1 MKRILI
7 TSLLIVSITSCFSQ
21 TLNNQR
27 IDSLF
32 QILEKKDKFMGS
44 IAVSENGKLLYTK
57 AIGYADVEN
66 LKKATVGTKYKIG
79 SISKMFTASLIFN
92 AIEENKLTLGQ
103 TLDAYYPQIENSKK
117 IECSIKIVLF
127 TYTLKS
133 VAHIK

>member
-1 MKRILI
+1 
-7 TSLLIVSITSCFSQ
+7 
-21 TLNNQR
+21 
-27 IDSLF
+27 
-32 QILEKKDKFMGS
+32 MGS

-79 SISKMFTASLIFN
+79 SISKMFTASLIFK

-117 IECSIKIVLF
+117 
-127 TYTLKS
+127 
-133 VAHIK
+133 